1 MSKREKIIVSLMVA
15 TVLLGGYL
23 YSLPGTTDN
32 QRAVEMQLDA
42 STTEFVHKVI
52 QKFKQDT
59 TLAVELFAIRSA
71 ERKWE
76 KDPFLDSHAQLSDT
90 PRRRVFEKT
99 PATDDAR
106 LNLVYAGYVEVGSQ
120 RLAIIN
126 GMEYTTGETIDD
138 QGYYVRRIQ
147 PHRVEIGKRNAP
159 DVILLKLTAFEA
171 GMGK

>member
-1 MSKREKIIVSLMVA
+1 MSKREKIIVSLMAA

-23 YSLPGTTDN
+23 YLLPGTTDN

-90 PRRRVFEKT
+90 PQRRVFEKT

-106 LNLVYAGYVEVGSQ
+106 LNLVYAGYVEVGSRVWPLSTAWNTQ
-120 RLAIIN
+120 PGRRSMIRA
-126 GMEYTTGETIDD
+126 TTSGVSSRIGLKSASTM
-138 QGYYVRRIQ
+138 RR
-147 PHRVEIGKRNAP
+147 
-159 DVILLKLTAFEA
+159 
-171 GMGK
+171 M